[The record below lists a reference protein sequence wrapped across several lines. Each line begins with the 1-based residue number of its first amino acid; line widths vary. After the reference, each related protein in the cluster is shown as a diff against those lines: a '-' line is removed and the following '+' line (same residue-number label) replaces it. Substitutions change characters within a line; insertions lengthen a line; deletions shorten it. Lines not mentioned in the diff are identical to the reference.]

1 MKTDLTKHL
10 VPNVELSE
18 LIADYIEKR
27 NQEFKIEK
35 NGEES
40 MMDNLRNPQP
50 VKFQPVMLPS
60 QLEAVQRVMRMH
72 SMRNLVMH
80 GVEKIRC
87 GNGDEVT
94 VLFMPEDVLN
104 INKHRKH
111 EINNFAKIIAEM
123 KNNPMCIIPK
133 LSVFDVE
140 KKATMNCVDEVY
152 SESVFIKKT
161 CNTKV
166 KVKFEGQH
174 PVPFYHRGRW

>member
-1 MKTDLTKHL
+1 MNKHL
-10 VPNVELSE
+10 VPNAELNE

-27 NQEFKIEK
+27 TQEFKMRK
-35 NGEES
+35 NGEEG
-40 MMDNLRNPQP
+40 MMDNLKNPQP

-72 SMRNLVMH
+72 DMRNLVMH

-94 VLFMPEDVLN
+94 VLFMPEDMHHAN
-104 INKHRKH
+104 HHRKH
-111 EINNFAKIIAEM
+111 EIKNFAEIIAEI
-123 KNNPMCIIPK
+123 KNNPMCILPK

-140 KKATMNCVDEVY
+140 KRATMNCVDEVY
-152 SESVFIKKT
+152 SGSDFIKKT

-174 PVPFYHRGRW
+174 PVPFYHKGRW